1 MLKQKKEKK
10 LEVLRQ
16 RQDEDEM
23 AEIRGVPKINEF
35 SKKITKNNIPIYKRL
50 NEIEKK
56 KKLNREKIENIII
69 SENEITEN
77 TINDKC
83 AKNIFD
89 EKNFNKWLLSNETW
103 KLKKNLKLEKI
114 KNIINKDKMEM
125 EKFDFKPKI
134 DKNSEKIFYNT
145 NKLSKSPVI
154 ERLLK
159 AKDHKDSIIK
169 KIEEEEEMLSFIP
182 DINKDYEIK
191 NEYYDFMDD
200 DQAEIFNELKEKI
213 ENEEKKI

>member
-1 MLKQKKEKK
+1 
-10 LEVLRQ
+10 
-16 RQDEDEM
+16 
-23 AEIRGVPKINEF
+23 
-35 SKKITKNNIPIYKRL
+35 
-50 NEIEKK
+50 
-56 KKLNREKIENIII
+56 
-69 SENEITEN
+69 
-77 TINDKC
+77 
-83 AKNIFD
+83 
-89 EKNFNKWLLSNETW
+89 
-103 KLKKNLKLEKI
+103 
-114 KNIINKDKMEM
+114 M
-125 EKFDFKPKI
+125 EKYDFKPKI

-145 NKLSKSPVI
+145 HKLSKSPVI

-169 KIEEEEEMLSFIP
+169 KIEEEEMLSFIP